1 MQFAIAVAYT
11 DPSHLTELARSAE
24 AAGFGAI
31 VLSDHLVYPSQLDTP
46 YPYTRNGK
54 PRWQPDA
61 PWPDPFVAVGAM
73 SAVTA
78 RLRFIVSVFVLPL
91 RHPIFAAKTISTAS
105 ILSGGRLTVGIGAGW
120 MREEFELVGASFA
133 DRGRRM
139 NEALEVMRTLWR
151 GGMVE
156 HHGEF
161 YDFEP
166 VQMSPVPDVPIPIYG
181 GGVSDAAL
189 RRAATL
195 CEGWASEVQ
204 SREELPGILEKL
216 RRFRAESSRSEEA
229 FGVCAALRDVY
240 DLDGYRAMADLG
252 VTELITVPWL
262 LHGADAESLEQK
274 TDCIRRFG
282 EEVIAKLEWSLGGEE
297 FSQNSTSIL

>member
-1 MQFAIAVAYT
+1 MARESFEPTERNTLSMQFAIAVAYN
-11 DPSHLTELARSAE
+11 DPTHLIEIARSAE
-24 AAGFGAI
+24 VAGFGAI
-31 VLSDHLVYPSQLDTP
+31 VLSDHLVYPGQLETP
-46 YPYTRNGK
+46 YPYTSNGM
-54 PRWQPDA
+54 PRWKADA
-61 PWPDPFVAVGAM
+61 PWPDPFVAVGSM
-73 SAVTA
+73 SAVTE

-91 RHPIFAAKTISTAS
+91 RHPVFAAKSIATAS
-105 ILSGGRLTVGIGAGW
+105 ILSNGRLTVGVGAGW

-139 NEALEVMRTLWR
+139 NEALDVMRLLWR

-156 HHGEF
+156 HHAEF
-161 YDFEP
+161 YDFGP
-166 VQMSPVPDVPIPIYG
+166 MQMSPAPEVPIPIYG

-195 CEGWASEVQ
+195 CDGWASEIQ
-204 SREELPGILEKL
+204 SRDELPGLLGKL
-216 RRFRAESSRSEEA
+216 RDFRAASTRSGEG

-262 LHGADAESLEQK
+262 LYGADANSLEQK
-274 TDCIRRFG
+274 TDSILRFG
-282 EEVIAKLEWSLGGEE
+282 EEVIEKLES
-297 FSQNSTSIL
+297 

>member
-1 MQFAIAVAYT
+1 MQFAIAVAYN
-11 DPSHLTELARSAE
+11 DPTHLTELARSAE

-31 VLSDHLVYPSQLDTP
+31 VLSDHLVYPGQLETP
-46 YPYTRNGK
+46 YPYTRSGE
-54 PRWQPDA
+54 PRWLPDA

-73 SAVTA
+73 SAVTQ
-78 RLRFIVSVFVLPL
+78 RLRFIISIFVLPL
-91 RHPIFAAKTISTAS
+91 RHPVLAAKTIATAA

-120 MREEFELVGASFA
+120 MREEFELVGVPFA

-139 NEALEVMRTLWR
+139 DESLDVMRSLWR
-151 GGMVE
+151 GGMIE

-161 YDFEP
+161 YDFGP
-166 VQMSPVPDVPIPIYG
+166 VQMSPAPEVPIPIYG
-181 GGVSDAAL
+181 GGVSNAAL

-195 CEGWASEVQ
+195 CDGWASEIQ
-204 SREELPGILEKL
+204 SREELPLLLERM
-216 RRFRAESSRSEEA
+216 RRFRAESHRSGEV

-262 LHGADAESLEQK
+262 LYGADANSLEQK
-274 TDCIRRFG
+274 TDCIQRFG
-282 EEVIAKLEWSLGGEE
+282 EEVIASLGPREGQRVAE
-297 FSQNSTSIL
+297 